1 LKIVI
6 VGAGEVGFHIAQR
19 LALENKE
26 VVVIDR
32 RPEALK
38 RIAESLDVQA
48 LEGSGSSPRI
58 LEEAGLKDADI
69 LLAVT
74 DSDETNIIACMFANS
89 LAPNI
94 IKLARIRNE
103 EYTAFTETLRG
114 ELLNIGMVINPEV
127 EVVKTIQRMITM
139 PGAVDV
145 SEFAKGRLKLV
156 GVKIRDDSPLAGMKL
171 KDLRSLIG
179 DLRLIVGAI
188 IREDSLIIPGGQDGL
203 QADDITYVV
212 AEDMHIEQALKTF
225 GCPSEPVKNAL
236 IVGGGNIGF
245 RLARAFEKDGLHTKL
260 VEHDPERCRHLSE
273 TLDRTVVLEGDGTD
287 QELLVQEN
295 VRNMDVFIALTGDEE
310 TNILSSMLAKKLGCR
325 RTITRIDK
333 AAYMPLARAI
343 GLELIAS
350 PRLSAIDSILHFA
363 RMGKVISTVSLKG
376 DEAEVL
382 EVIAEDRSKIVNKPI
397 KDIPFP
403 KAAVIL
409 CIQRGNDIIIPTGNS
424 IIKPQDRIVILSTR
438 ANIPKVEKALTVKVE
453 KY

>member
-1 LKIVI
+1 MKIVI

-94 IKLARIRNE
+94 IKLARIRDE
-103 EYTAFTETLRG
+103 EYTAFTKTLRG

-145 SEFAKGRLKLV
+145 SEFAGGRLKLV

-171 KDLRSLIG
+171 KDLRSLTG

-188 IREDSLIIPGGQDGL
+188 IREDALIIPGGQDGL
-203 QADDITYVV
+203 QTDDITYVV

-245 RLARAFEKDGLHTKL
+245 RLAQAFEKDGLHTKL
-260 VEHDPERCRHLSE
+260 VEHDPERCLYLSE

-424 IIKPQDRIVILSTR
+424 IIKPRDRIVILSTR